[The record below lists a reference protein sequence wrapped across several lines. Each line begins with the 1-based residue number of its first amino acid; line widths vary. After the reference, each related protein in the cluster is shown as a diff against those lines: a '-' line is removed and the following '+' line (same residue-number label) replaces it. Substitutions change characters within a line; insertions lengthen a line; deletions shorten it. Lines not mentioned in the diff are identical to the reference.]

1 MRNFFYWL
9 LIFVFSINGFAANEN
24 RFKNSVIMYSPV
36 SIGDANA
43 ADSNALLDIK
53 STAKGV
59 LFPRM
64 TATQRLAISSPANG
78 LTVFDTTVNEP
89 CQYSTALTAWECFPA
104 GSTSGLGNLKVIE
117 TDSNGLLTGASSL
130 GISLGGTGQT
140 TKTAAF
146 DALSPNTTK
155 GDITAHNGTNNVRQA
170 VGTDGFVL
178 TADSTQTT
186 GLNWKQASG
195 GGGGLN
201 FVGLSTSF
209 ILSSSD
215 DVGAETSVGDWA
227 TYADGSSPGVD
238 PVDMTGGSATA
249 LTFSR
254 TSTPASEVL
263 DGSGSFKIV
272 KAASNAQG
280 MGVSDVVNIPPGY
293 RGQNMQYTIPFHI
306 VSGSI
311 AADDLKFETYDV
323 TNSALLSVSCNTGSS
338 TDANQVYTTGTVLI
352 ICNGVIPSTTAQ
364 IRIGFHFASTST
376 TAVTFSFDDV
386 YVAPPS
392 NIGQVAQAQFIGSAY
407 IAGTTSCEWDATS
420 GSIAVFPTT
429 SACPG
434 PTVLL
439 NPGPGTIQTTD
450 TDLPKFTVN
459 NLPAG
464 NYYAIIKG
472 TISGDSSAEAIVAIN
487 DGTTTSPAVE
497 AANTS
502 TTSEFVVTGS
512 FNYTTSGN
520 RSFSVYGG
528 TGGAGTAH
536 LYNNIS
542 GRNLTFE
549 LYYFPSSSQT
559 AMNASQVGASW
570 SGTHGTDCNFTV
582 NNTGSYADPG
592 TDSTCTFTE
601 LSNHNFGT
609 VTSYTSGGNKLPGIV
624 FTPAGLHTYWACAEV
639 QALTASTHWMSI
651 RLTADGSTSIA
662 SQDAFGNSSTMGSG
676 HLLCGMFS
684 ATSTSAI
691 TLRIQAVSD
700 ASGNNNIVQD
710 LGFSNT
716 VTWNIFDI
724 SASMPAPYIAN
735 TVASSSSGVEL
746 LNRLEFGGDAS
757 ASTACTSS
765 PCTIASQ
772 SGSWATSVTRSG
784 TGAYIVAVSSGVFKA
799 TPVCL
804 VNENAANMVS
814 TAGECFYKYASSS
827 STSLTIGCFNT
838 NQSAGA
844 DTSVD
849 VICMGPH

>member
-1 MRNFFYWL
+1 
-9 LIFVFSINGFAANEN
+9 
-24 RFKNSVIMYSPV
+24 
-36 SIGDANA
+36 
-43 ADSNALLDIK
+43 
-53 STAKGV
+53 
-59 LFPRM
+59 
-64 TATQRLAISSPANG
+64 
-78 LTVFDTTVNEP
+78 
-89 CQYSTALTAWECFPA
+89 
-104 GSTSGLGNLKVIE
+104 
-117 TDSNGLLTGASSL
+117 
-130 GISLGGTGQT
+130 
-140 TKTAAF
+140 
-146 DALSPNTTK
+146 
-155 GDITAHNGTNNVRQA
+155 
-170 VGTDGFVL
+170 
-178 TADSTQTT
+178 
-186 GLNWKQASG
+186 
-195 GGGGLN
+195 
-201 FVGLSTSF
+201 
-209 ILSSSD
+209 
-215 DVGAETSVGDWA
+215 
-227 TYADGSSPGVD
+227 
-238 PVDMTGGSATA
+238 
-249 LTFSR
+249 
-254 TSTPASEVL
+254 
-263 DGSGSFKIV
+263 
-272 KAASNAQG
+272 
-280 MGVSDVVNIPPGY
+280 
-293 RGQNMQYTIPFHI
+293 
-306 VSGSI
+306 
-311 AADDLKFETYDV
+311 
-323 TNSALLSVSCNTGSS
+323 
-338 TDANQVYTTGTVLI
+338 
-352 ICNGVIPSTTAQ
+352 
-364 IRIGFHFASTST
+364 
-376 TAVTFSFDDV
+376 
-386 YVAPPS
+386 VAPPS
-392 NIGQVAQAQFIGSAY
+392 NIGQVSQATFVGSAY
-407 IAGTTSCEWDATS
+407 IAGTSSCTWT
-420 GSIAVFPTT
+420 TT
-429 SACPG
+429 SATLAAFSTTAACPG
-434 PTVLL
+434 PTIVL

-450 TDLPKFTVN
+450 TDLPQFTVN
-459 NLPAG
+459 NLPPG
-464 NYYAIIKG
+464 NYLVRIMG
-472 TISGDSSAEAIVAIN
+472 TSGTSGESVFAIN
-487 DGTTTSPAVE
+487 DGTTTSPGVE
-497 AANTS
+497 SNNVSNT
-502 TTSEFVVTGS
+502 TQFVATGNFS
-512 FNYTTSGN
+512 YTTSGN
-520 RSFSVYGG
+520 RTFSVYGS
-528 TGGAGTAH
+528 TGSAGTLTLAANVTN
-536 LYNNIS
+536 L
-542 GRNLTFE
+542 RNLTFE
-549 LYYFPSSSQT
+549 IYYFPSSSQT
-559 AMNASQVGASW
+559 TMNASQVGASW